1 MELPSTIPMEF
12 WNSLGSYV
20 YEYIDE
26 GRSLYIGKGTGNRAI
41 QHVSSKGFDLDHL
54 YIRAKNLEL
63 FDIDK
68 KDLAAFVS
76 ESLLIEIFNP
86 TENKIPGHYKECFK
100 MAKFSELFAIHKA
113 RQFDN
118 FEALP
123 QWYVDN
129 YEKIKGL
136 VSILTLKSDS
146 TQILFGTWEQ
156 LQPSLSVD
164 ITGELI
170 KSFKFSIWADA
181 SDGDRIEMRR
191 QQLFEFLGSNGI
203 SEDNIVK
210 TGSREIYEITS
221 DLSVEDALDIIYKF
235 S

>member
-1 MELPSTIPMEF
+1 MELPSTIPMDF

-20 YEYIDE
+20 YEYIDD

-41 QHVSSKGFDLDHL
+41 QHVASKGFDLNHL

-63 FDIDK
+63 FDVDK

-100 MAKFSELFAIHKA
+100 MAKFSELFTVYKA
-113 RQFDN
+113 AQFDN
-118 FEALP
+118 FESLP

-129 YEKIKGL
+129 YDKIKGR
-136 VSILTLKSDS
+136 VNVLTLKSDS
-146 TQILFGTWEQ
+146 VYIEFSTMEQI
-156 LQPSLSVD
+156 QPSFYVD
-164 ITGELI
+164 GSGSI
-170 KSFKFSIWADA
+170 KKFTFSIWAT
-181 SDGDRIEMRR
+181 GDKKELRR
-191 QQLFEFLGSNGI
+191 QQVIKFLESNGI
-203 SEDNIVK
+203 SEDNIEK
-210 TGSREIYEITS
+210 TGNREIYEITS
-221 DLSVEDALDIIYKF
+221 DVSVENALDIIYNF